1 MNQTLAGLNQAP
13 AVRGQK
19 SSKDVRACEHTAKGL
34 QAVIRACERTAKGLQ
49 AVIRACEHTVKG
61 LQAVI
66 RAYECTAKGLQ
77 AVIRACEHTA
87 KGLQAVIRTCGP
99 ENRCQGL
106 LVTYPFDVGDWLEIN
121 YWLSAGLRV
130 QGT

>member
-1 MNQTLAGLNQAP
+1 MRLNQTLAGLNQAP

-19 SSKDVRACEHTAKGL
+19 SPKDVRACEHTAKGL
-34 QAVIRACERTAKGLQ
+34 QAVIRACERT
-49 AVIRACEHTVKG
+49 V
-61 LQAVI
+61 
-66 RAYECTAKGLQ
+66 
-77 AVIRACEHTA
+77 

-121 YWLSAGLRV
+121 YWLSAGLRG
-130 QGT
+130 QGEWIWPFPPN